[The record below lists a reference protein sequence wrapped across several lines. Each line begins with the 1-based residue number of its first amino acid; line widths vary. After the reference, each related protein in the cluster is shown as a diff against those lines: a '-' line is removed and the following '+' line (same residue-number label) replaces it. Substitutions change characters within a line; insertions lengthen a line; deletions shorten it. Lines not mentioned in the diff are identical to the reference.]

1 MPLTI
6 PTRRDVVGATQAYV
20 RTNDSRLDPSTERR
34 SFIGGLVKS
43 LSSAL
48 ADFYV
53 ALKRYGDNEP
63 FPQTASRDFLFGGW
77 WRDITGLAPNPA
89 APAQGKVVL
98 QGDHGTIIPAGAALS
113 SGNNAY
119 TTDATATITTQS
131 IAAASL
137 TRSATT
143 AIFETTSPHGLATG
157 MQVTISGATQTAYNL
172 TTTITVTA
180 DNEFT
185 YEVANS
191 PATPATGTPI
201 LTATWGNVD
210 ITCDDTG
217 QEGNVDGGGSM
228 TLSSPPS
235 GAEAGVL
242 VCFGGVT
249 GGTEA
254 ETVES
259 YRARTIEALGTDFG
273 TFSAAEIKIV
283 AKTVPGV
290 TRVWVREASLFGSN
304 GVNEGQVVIA
314 FMRDGDANP
323 FPSQTEVTAV
333 KDVILS
339 ISKPAHT
346 AIEDVRVISPTA
358 RPIDVTLQIIP
369 DIPSMR
375 RAVTA
380 SLTQLFEDGVD
391 FATDV
396 PKNAIVCAIQDT
408 YDRESRQFLTSFNL
422 VAPSGDTDISGTELP
437 TLGDVEF
444 T

>member
-1 MPLTI
+1 MPLSI
-6 PTRRDVVGATQAYV
+6 PSRRDVVGATQAYV
-20 RTNDSRLDPSTERR
+20 RSALPDLDPSTERR

-43 LSSAL
+43 LASAL

-63 FPQTASRDFLFGGW
+63 FPQTASQDFLYGGW

-98 QGDHGTIIPAGAALS
+98 QGDHGTIIPAGAELS

-119 TTDATATITTQS
+119 TTDATATIIAQS

-137 TRSATT
+137 TRSGTT
-143 AIFETTSPHGLATG
+143 AIFETASPHGLATG
-157 MQVTISGATQTAYNL
+157 MAIVVSGATETAYNG
-172 TTTITVTA
+172 TFSITVTA

-185 YEVANS
+185 YEVADS
-191 PATPATGTPI
+191 PTSPATGTPI

-210 ITCDDTG
+210 ITCDVTG
-217 QEGNVDGGGSM
+217 QTGNIDGGGSM
-228 TLSSPPS
+228 TLLSPPS
-235 GAEAGVL
+235 GADSAVIA
-242 VCFGGVT
+242 CFGGVT
-249 GGTEA
+249 GGTAE

-259 YRARTIEALGTDFG
+259 YRARLIEALGTDFG

-290 TRVWVREASLFGSN
+290 TRVWVREASLYGTN

-323 FPSQTEVTAV
+323 FPSQTEVDAV
-333 KDVILS
+333 KAVIVET
-339 ISKPAHT
+339 IKPAHVAT
-346 AIEDVRVISPTA
+346 EDVQVLSPTA
-358 RPIDVTLQIIP
+358 RAVDITLQIIP

-380 SLTQLFEDGVD
+380 GLTQLFEDGVD

-396 PKNAIVCAIQDT
+396 THNAIVCAIQDT
-408 YDRESRQFLTSFNL
+408 YDRESRQYLTSFNL
-422 VAPSGDTDISGTELP
+422 VTPSGDVSIDTTELP